1 MLTSSHGLLRVFPVL
16 HRPGRAR
23 TLAGR
28 ARLRFAAPD
37 STASQAL
44 SNAPVG
50 SVHCPAAS
58 APLAQL
64 RVRG

>member
-16 HRPGRAR
+16 RRPGRAR

-37 STASQAL
+37 LTASQAL
-44 SNAPVG
+44 SNAP
-50 SVHCPAAS
+50 SAAFIARPPPHPS
-58 APLAQL
+58 H
-64 RVRG
+64 

>member
-1 MLTSSHGLLRVFPVL
+1 MPASLHGLLRVFQVL

-44 SNAPVG
+44 SNAP
-50 SVHCPAAS
+50 SAAFIARPPPHPS
-58 APLAQL
+58 H
-64 RVRG
+64 

>member
-1 MLTSSHGLLRVFPVL
+1 MRRPCRLMLHGLLRVFPVL
-16 HRPGRAR
+16 RRPGRAR

-44 SNAPVG
+44 SNAPIG

-58 APLAQL
+58 APLA
-64 RVRG
+64 